1 MKQVKFFTGV
11 STKLINNIKFREG
24 ELMIY
29 VTRLNDKTFAIN
41 PDLIEMM
48 EETPDTV
55 ITLTGGNKF
64 VVSESIEVL
73 IERIAVFRQRCL
85 QICKVKE

>member
-1 MKQVKFFTGV
+1 M
-11 STKLINNIKFREG
+11 IN
-24 ELMIY
+24 
-29 VTRLNDKTFAIN
+29 VTRLNDKVFTIN
-41 PDLIEMM
+41 SDLIEMM

-73 IERIAVFRQRCL
+73 LERIVEFRRRCYP
-85 QICKVKE
+85 ICKVEERTNI

>member
-1 MKQVKFFTGV
+1 
-11 STKLINNIKFREG
+11 
-24 ELMIY
+24 MIY

-41 PDLIEMM
+41 PDLIETV

-55 ITLTGGNKF
+55 ITLTGGNKY

-73 IERIAVFRQRCL
+73 IERIAEFRRRCNP
-85 QICKVKE
+85 ICKVEER

>member
-1 MKQVKFFTGV
+1 
-11 STKLINNIKFREG
+11 
-24 ELMIY
+24 MIY
-29 VTRLNDKTFAIN
+29 VTRLNDKTFVIN

-64 VVSESIEVL
+64 VVSEPIEVL
-73 IERIAVFRQRCL
+73 IERIAEFRRRCL
-85 QICKVKE
+85 QICKVEEQKDI